1 MIKSGIETLRAIQ
14 MASVA
19 SDVVYKRLGIS
30 PSPQGEPR
38 SGLNAG
44 CDAKTVKAVV
54 GRTVFR
60 STDESGIWTRIETR
74 DFIVGKALI
83 DFEPQVVPAACRW
96 SRPIG
101 KRPTRSESEG
111 ERRGISRALF
121 QIRTSSQ
128 VDKGVDYGRRKKS

>member
-19 SDVVYKRLGIS
+19 TDVVYRRLG
-30 PSPQGEPR
+30 GEPV
-38 SGLNAG
+38 SI
-44 CDAKTVKAVV
+44 KAVV

-83 DFEPQVVPAACRW
+83 DFEPQVGDEIEFLGSTYEVLAPSGESAWRW
-96 SRPIG
+96 SDAFHTAYRIHA
-101 KRPTRSESEG
+101 KNTG
-111 ERRGISRALF
+111 E
-121 QIRTSSQ
+121 
-128 VDKGVDYGRRKKS
+128 

>member
-19 SDVVYKRLGIS
+19 TDVVYRRLG
-30 PSPQGEPR
+30 GEA
-38 SGLNAG
+38 L
-44 CDAKTVKAVV
+44 TVKAVV

-83 DFEPQVVPAACRW
+83 DFEPQVVPAAGRW

>member
-19 SDVVYKRLGIS
+19 TEVVYKRLG
-30 PSPQGEPR
+30 G
-38 SGLNAG
+38 
-44 CDAKTVKAVV
+44 DAKTIKAVV

-83 DFEPQVVPAACRW
+83 GFEPQVVPAACRW

-111 ERRGISRALF
+111 ERRGMSRALF